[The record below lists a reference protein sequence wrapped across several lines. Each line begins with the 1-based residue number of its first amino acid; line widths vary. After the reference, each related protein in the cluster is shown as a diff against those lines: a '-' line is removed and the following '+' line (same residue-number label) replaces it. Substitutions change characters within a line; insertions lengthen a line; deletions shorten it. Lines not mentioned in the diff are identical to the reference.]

1 MKNHHRWWWYMDI
14 YIYMVSKRLKYLKFT
29 WCWLDGDF
37 FRHVPFLGGRLSY
50 SFEILRRRWSVDA
63 DLMVIFT
70 VIWWD
75 IHGISSGILI
85 GLLKQGWNNFR
96 PSSSKLIKKTIDNHG
111 SWGFIYKMVGVPWW
125 NPYLFVSLLG
135 FYTPGTGHPS
145 KTYHSR
151 HSSEIC
157 SQPRVVHLMERSLG
171 DCSAIIWW
179 PEGITNELPWCFF
192 AIMVINGD

>member
-1 MKNHHRWWWYMDI
+1 MKNHHSWWWYMVWW
-14 YIYMVSKRLKYLKFT
+14 YMVWLYMVSKRLKFT

-37 FRHVPFLGGRLSY
+37 FRHVPFWRGRLSY

-111 SWGFIYKMVGVPWW
+111 SWGFIYKMVICWVFHDESHISW
-125 NPYLFVSLLG
+125 YLYWLSIHR
-135 FYTPGTGHPS
+135 GTGHPS
-145 KTYHSR
+145 
-151 HSSEIC
+151 
-157 SQPRVVHLMERSLG
+157 QPRVVPLAGPRSLG
-171 DCSAIIWW
+171 DCSAKKIDDQR
-179 PEGITNELPWCFF
+179 
-192 AIMVINGD
+192 V